1 MNEIEDLEER
11 KLLGS
16 GGYAFAKITEEEE
29 TKANLGI
36 PQLFLANVG
45 KLNEDRFLKYYCNTC
60 GKEYDGSPDI
70 KFENPNEDLGQG
82 IILVEKGEY
91 KCKNCNSTIAFYRIF
106 NK

>member
-1 MNEIEDLEER
+1 MNENEDLEEK

-16 GGYAFAKITEEEE
+16 GGYALAKITEDEEI
-29 TKANLGI
+29 KANLGI

-45 KLNEDRFLKYYCNTC
+45 RLDKARFLKYYCNTC

-70 KFENPNEDLGQG
+70 IFENPNEDLGQG
-82 IILVEKGEY
+82 MILVEKGEY
-91 KCKNCNSTIAFYRIF
+91 KCKYCNNIIAFYRKF